1 MVIKMELLSVIVPS
15 YNEEE
20 NIFDF
25 YEELMKNA
33 PFFQSRELDV
43 EVIYIDDGSKDRTV
57 EKVKELAGKD
67 KRVHLVSFSRNFR
80 ERGGNLCGA
89 SKGKRGLCGFD
100 GLRFARSSGFAAGN
114 VPVYR

>member
-43 EVIYIDDGSKDRTV
+43 EVIYIDDGSKDKTA
-57 EKVKELAGKD
+57 EKVKELAARD
-67 KRVHLVSFSRNFR
+67 ARVHLVSFSRI
-80 ERGGNLCGA
+80 L
-89 SKGKRGLCGFD
+89 GKKRRFMRGLRKQKGII
-100 GLRFARSSGFAAGN
+100 R
-114 VPVYR
+114 Y

>member
-43 EVIYIDDGSKDRTV
+43 KVIYIDDGSKDKTA
-57 EKVKELAGKD
+57 EKVK
-67 KRVHLVSFSRNFR
+67 
-80 ERGGNLCGA
+80 
-89 SKGKRGLCGFD
+89 GLFGID
-100 GLRFARSSGFAAGN
+100 GLRFARPACPAAGH
-114 VPVYR
+114 VQVYRRGL

>member
-33 PFFQSRELDV
+33 PFFFF
-43 EVIYIDDGSKDRTV
+43 I
-57 EKVKELAGKD
+57 
-67 KRVHLVSFSRNFR
+67 
-80 ERGGNLCGA
+80 
-89 SKGKRGLCGFD
+89 
-100 GLRFARSSGFAAGN
+100 
-114 VPVYR
+114 